1 MSPSS
6 VPPLKEHFADLEDP
20 RIDRNKRHLLFDII
34 AITLCGVI
42 CGADNWVAVEQF
54 GQAKETWFRRFLT
67 LPHGIPSHDT
77 FGRVFARIR
86 PESFQQCF
94 SRWMQAVADR
104 VDAEI
109 IPIDGKTLRSSYDR
123 RSNKAAI
130 HMVSAWAA
138 HNRLV
143 LGQCKTDT
151 DSNEITAIPEL
162 LDLLAVKGCIVT
174 IDAIG
179 CQKKIAQ
186 QIIDQE
192 ADYVLAVKANHGKL
206 FDAAQQLFAHVH
218 DPDFRG
224 QLPVDYHETDEISHG
239 RHEIRRYWL
248 WDELDEVVPT
258 AGWPQASFLGMVEA
272 ERRIGD
278 KVSLERR
285 YYISSMKARAPLFAH
300 AVRTHWGIENS
311 VHWVLD
317 VAFREDDCRIRK
329 GFAAENLAVLR
340 HMALNLLRREKTL
353 KVGIANKR
361 LKAGWDPEYLHK
373 VLTG

>member
-1 MSPSS
+1 MSTSPVPS
-6 VPPLKEHFADLEDP
+6 PMNHFTDLEDP

-34 AITLCGVI
+34 AIALCGVI
-42 CGADNWVAVEQF
+42 CGADNWVAIEQF
-54 GQAKETWFRRFLT
+54 GKAKESWFRRFLS
-67 LPHGIPSHDT
+67 LPNGIPSHDT

-86 PESFQQCF
+86 PEPFQQCF
-94 SRWMQAVADR
+94 SDWMQAVADV

-109 IPIDGKTLRSSYDR
+109 IPIDGKTLRSSYNR

-130 HMVSAWAA
+130 HMVSAWASR
-138 HNRLV
+138 NRLV
-143 LGQCKTDT
+143 LGQCQTEA

-162 LDLLAVKGCIVT
+162 LDLLALKGCIVT
-174 IDAIG
+174 IDAMG
-179 CQKKIAQ
+179 CQKEIAQ

-192 ADYVLAVKANHGKL
+192 ADYVLALKANHGKL
-206 FDAAQQLFAHVH
+206 FDAAQELFADAH

-224 QLPVDYHETDEISHG
+224 QLPVDYHETEEIAHG

-248 WDELDEVVPT
+248 WDEVDDIAPASE
-258 AGWPQASFLGMVEA
+258 WPRLSFIGMVEA
-272 ERRIGD
+272 ERRIG
-278 KVSLERR
+278 KEISIERR
-285 YYISSMKARAPLFAH
+285 YYLSSTKAHADLFAR

-317 VAFREDDCRIRK
+317 VAFREDECRIRK
-329 GFAAENLAVLR
+329 GFASENLSVLR

-353 KVGIANKR
+353 NVGIANKR